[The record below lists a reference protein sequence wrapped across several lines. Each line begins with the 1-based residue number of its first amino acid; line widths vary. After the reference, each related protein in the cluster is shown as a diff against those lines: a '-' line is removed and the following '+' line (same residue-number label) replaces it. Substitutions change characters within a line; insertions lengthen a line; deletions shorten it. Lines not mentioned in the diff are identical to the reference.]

1 MSRSSDSKP
10 ETCPL
15 LLTANIISGKWTLL
29 ILRDVANGINRFS
42 TLERSLTG
50 ISPKTLY
57 DGLKGLQRAGILA
70 RASYPEVPP
79 RVEYTLTAK
88 GQALIPLIEQM
99 SDYGA
104 TWLCGA
110 DAVLGALSDDIDQGG

>member
-1 MSRSSDSKP
+1 VSRSSINKP

-15 LLTANIISGKWTLL
+15 LLTANIISGKWTLV

-42 TLERSLTG
+42 TLERSLGG

-57 DGLKGLQRAGILA
+57 DALKGLQKAGVLT
-70 RASYPEVPP
+70 RSSYPEVPP

-104 TWLCGA
+104 TWLCGG
-110 DAVLGALSDDIDQGG
+110 DPTLGELSDGIDQGG